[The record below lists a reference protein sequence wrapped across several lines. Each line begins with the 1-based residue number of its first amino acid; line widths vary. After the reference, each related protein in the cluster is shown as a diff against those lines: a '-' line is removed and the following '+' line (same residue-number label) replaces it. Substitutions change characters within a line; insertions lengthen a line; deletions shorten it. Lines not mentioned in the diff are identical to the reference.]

1 MEFSY
6 SISLRDAREAFWL
19 NYWNLRTK
27 VAAGIFGVALLAD
40 FILLGLG
47 VVEGLR
53 AGDGLL
59 KSLNSDVNST
69 FLMLLAVLAFFFVWL
84 FVVAPWMALR
94 PLRKNPSLL
103 VCRKAS
109 ATAESFEVQAEAG
122 SSRLGWSLYKYWR
135 EGKRVII
142 LKTVTGQ
149 YQAINKAQLSDVE
162 RDELRGI
169 LGKAL
174 PLKE

>member
-6 SISLRDAREAFWL
+6 SISIRDAREAFWL

-27 VAAGIFGVALLAD
+27 IAAGIFGVALLAD
-40 FILLGLG
+40 LILLAMG
-47 VVEGLR
+47 VEERLR
-53 AGDGLL
+53 AGDELL
-59 KSLNSDVNST
+59 KSLNSDVNGT
-69 FLMLLAVLAFFFVWL
+69 FLMLLAVLTFFFVWL

-149 YQAINKAQLSDVE
+149 YQAINKVELSAGECD
-162 RDELRGI
+162 DLRAI
-169 LGKAL
+169 LADAL
-174 PLKE
+174 PLK